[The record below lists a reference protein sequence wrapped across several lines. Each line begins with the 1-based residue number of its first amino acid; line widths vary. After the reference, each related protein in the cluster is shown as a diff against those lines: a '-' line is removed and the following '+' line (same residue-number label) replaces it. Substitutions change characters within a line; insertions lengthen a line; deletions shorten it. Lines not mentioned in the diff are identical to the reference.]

1 MRRALVIAGVML
13 AGLLAGASA
22 LAMAAQHPHVEE
34 EEFGEVQKDVTFTLA
49 VEGFTVNVLAE
60 DNDGD
65 PTGYLLI
72 SPGGL
77 LAEYVV
83 PATITDDSLRATFG
97 SLGELNFRFA
107 PKVGKRK
114 CRGELTFS
122 GRFTFTGENDF
133 VHVDADRAEGSTV
146 EGAFAGCTPPYEG
159 IGLRRAFDGVHLKA
173 IAGSRKLGASRR
185 VAVNEWRRRD
195 GSRSAEVSAF
205 LVEEAEGM
213 SEARGAI
220 VRAGPA
226 AFRRNLR
233 AGTATLKPPGPFSGW
248 ARLAPGPGG
257 NGTWQGSLTVPILGG
272 EPIELTG
279 PDFRA
284 RLFEEGAIDE

>member
-13 AGLLAGASA
+13 AGLLALSPG
-22 LAMAAQHPHVEE
+22 LAMAAPPPPE
-34 EEFGEVQKDVTFTLA
+34 EEFVEEKGDFTFTLP
-49 VEGFTVNVLAE
+49 VEGFTVNVIAE

-65 PTGYLLI
+65 QTAYLLI
-72 SPGGL
+72 SRGGL

-83 PATITDDSLRATFG
+83 PATITDDSLTATFG
-97 SLGELNFRFA
+97 SLGELNFHFA
-107 PKVGKRK
+107 PKKGKRK

-122 GRFTFTGENDF
+122 GSFTFTGENGF
-133 VHVDADRAEGSTV
+133 IHVDADQAEGSTLG
-146 EGAFAGCTPPYEG
+146 GAYAGCTRPYEG
-159 IGLRRAFDGVHLKA
+159 IGLRQALDGVHLKA
-173 IAGSRKLGASRR
+173 IAGSRTHGASRR

-205 LVEEAEGM
+205 LVGEAEGM
-213 SEARGAI
+213 REARGAI

-226 AFRRNLR
+226 AFRRDLK

-248 ARLAPGPGG
+248 ARLVPGPGG
-257 NGTWQGSLTVPILGG
+257 KGTWEGSLTVPVLGG

-284 RLFEEGAIDE
+284 RLFEEKGFDG